1 MILIALI
8 PPFSPPIIIRDYP
21 MNPAQLIE
29 NRSTLLIFRDC
40 LKLASRMVDH
50 PVKTAAVRQLI
61 KREFEKNRDVVDQE

>member
-1 MILIALI
+1 
-8 PPFSPPIIIRDYP
+8 

-50 PVKTAAVRQLI
+50 PVKTVAVRQLI
-61 KREFEKNRDVVDQE
+61 KREFEKNRDVLDQE